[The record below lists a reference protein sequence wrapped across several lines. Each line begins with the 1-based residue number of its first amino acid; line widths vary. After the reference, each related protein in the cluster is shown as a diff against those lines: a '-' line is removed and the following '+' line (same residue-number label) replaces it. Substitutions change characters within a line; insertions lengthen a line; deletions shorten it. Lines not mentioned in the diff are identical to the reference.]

1 MLSQRYLDEVGCR
14 VSPFLKV
21 LLSVLLLDLQGKA

>member
-1 MLSQRYLDEVGCR
+1 MLYLDEVGGW

-21 LLSVLLLDLQGKA
+21 LLSVLFLNLQGKA